1 MRRKR
6 VLISGTLIA
15 AALALAVVTVAC
27 DSGSPTS
34 PSTGTV
40 ATVTITSSGVSP
52 QQTRI
57 NVGQVVRFVNNDSV
71 NRQINANPFPAHD
84 GCPPINQVDV
94 LTPGQ
99 SKETGVFTLA
109 GTCGFHEHVTEGV
122 EAFTGEILVGAD
134 AQPGGGT
141 PAY

>member
-57 NVGQVVRFVNNDSV
+57 NLGQVVRFVNNDTV
-71 NRQINANPFPAHD
+71 NRQINSNPFPAHD
-84 GCPPINQVDV
+84 DCPPINQVDV

-99 SKETGVFTLA
+99 SKMTAVFSLA
-109 GTCGFHEHVTEGV
+109 GTCGFHEHVTEGAT
-122 EAFTGEILVGAD
+122 AFTGEILVGD
-134 AQPGGGT
+134 TAQPGGGT